1 MNQEKDVTIYDI
13 AKVLNISAATV
24 SRGLKD
30 HPGISKA
37 TKKKIFDAAK
47 DMGYRFNAFA
57 SNLRR
62 QRTNTIGVI
71 VPRLN
76 SSFMSDVIAGM
87 EKVANGQGYNL
98 IISQSLETVKKE
110 IDNATTMFNS
120 RVDGLLV
127 SLAYDTKNISH
138 FEQFINK
145 GVPVIFFDR
154 VFEHKKCPNILID
167 NYKAGYEA
175 VNHLIEQGCKRI
187 ANITG
192 NQLRNV
198 YSERFRGY
206 RDALRDHGLPF
217 DDELLII
224 NNLSR
229 EEGAEAAELIL
240 AMKHRP
246 DGLFIANDSC
256 AVSCMLALKQKGINI
271 PKDIAVVGFNN
282 DPMSQV
288 VDPNLTTIDYHGE
301 EMGELAAKIL
311 ISHLNN
317 DQDLTLTHTLIQRHE
332 LIVRQSSLKN
342 SEHEKSTL

>member
-110 IDNATTMFNS
+110 IDNAATMFNS

-154 VFEHKKCPNILID
+154 VFEHKKCPSILID

-192 NQLRNV
+192 HQLRNV

-301 EMGELAAKIL
+301 EMGELAAKVL

-317 DQDLTLTHTLIQRHE
+317 DRDLTLTHTLLQRHE
-332 LIVRQSSLKN
+332 LIVRQSSLKK
-342 SEHEKSTL
+342 SYHEKSPL

>member
-1 MNQEKDVTIYDI
+1 MSQQKDVTIYDI
-13 AKVLNISAATV
+13 AKALNISAATV

-76 SSFMSDVIAGM
+76 SAFMSDVIAGM

-110 IDNATTMFNS
+110 VENATTMFNS

-154 VFEHKKCPNILID
+154 VYEHKKCPNILID

-175 VNHLIEQGCKRI
+175 VSHLIEQGCKRI

-206 RDALRDHGLPF
+206 RDALRDHDLPF
-217 DDELLII
+217 DDELLIV

-229 EEGAEAAELIL
+229 TEGLEAAEVVL

-256 AVSCMLALKQKGINI
+256 AVSCMLTLKQNGISI

-282 DPMSQV
+282 DPMSEV
-288 VDPNLTTIDYHGE
+288 VEPNLTTIDYHGE
-301 EMGELAAKIL
+301 EMGELAAKVL

-317 DQDLTLTHTLIQRHE
+317 DHDLTLTHTLLQRHE

-342 SEHEKSTL
+342 S